1 MQGNTLSWKDI
12 LSSVLNSYS
21 QVFFSSSK
29 LLAVF
34 LILIS
39 FFDYGAGL
47 GGLIAVFVANFLAWV
62 LGYNKY
68 LLSSGLYGFNALL
81 VGLGVGLFYEPS
93 MQLFLLVAISAV
105 TCFFMTIV
113 FQGVLGKY
121 GLPYL
126 SIPFLIIIWIVA
138 LSGGVSTKAGSASV
152 RKSPAIRPWVAKT
165 MF

>member
-1 MQGNTLSWKDI
+1 MRGNTLTGKEI
-12 LSSVLNSYS
+12 LSSVVNSYS

-39 FFDYGAGL
+39 FFDYGAGM
-47 GGLIAVFVANFLAWV
+47 GGLVAVIIANLLAWF

-93 MQLFLLVAISAV
+93 MQLFLLVAISA
-105 TCFFMTIV
+105 
-113 FQGVLGKY
+113 
-121 GLPYL
+121 
-126 SIPFLIIIWIVA
+126 II
-138 LSGGVSTKAGSASV
+138 T
-152 RKSPAIRPWVAKT
+152 
-165 MF
+165 

>member
-1 MQGNTLSWKDI
+1 MSYKEI
-12 LSSVLNSYS
+12 LISILNSYS

-34 LILIS
+34 LVIIS
-39 FFDYGAGL
+39 FFDYGAGM
-47 GGLIAVFVANFLAWV
+47 GGLIAVIIANFLAWV

-68 LLSSGLYGFNALL
+68 MLSSGLYGFNALL

-105 TCFFMTIV
+105 TCFFLTIV

-126 SIPFLIIIWIVA
+126 SVPFLIE
-138 LSGGVSTKAGSASV
+138 S
-152 RKSPAIRPWVAKT
+152 
-165 MF
+165 